1 MEGAAEGTTEGAA
14 EAFPVVLE
22 AIPYRK
28 DDVCLIDD
36 AVRFGYMSDDLVP
49 AAYDLEVLIVD
60 VLYVAGPLIASVL
73 LAICDAGATLGVVY
87 ALMAVGCAMLAACA
101 PARSYATQVR
111 SLRRTEESRSE
122 SSLLPHI
129 NIVLL
134 LLICASTS
142 AFSGWIETAVPLY
155 YSQIDMASL
164 SGTHEK
170 GLRPMWNTSP
180 LVQIVT
186 PACAGLGSLVDDLLE
201 QVGAGLGECEL
212 AEARIDG
219 SEVGVDDLVES
230 VVLHDVSFR
239 SAWRRSCFLFF
250 PLAAAVSLLLF
261 GYVQRGWRCRFP
273 ACGVRLR
280 FSLRFLPHRV
290 SLFCCA
296 FIIGR
301 LNRRCHATI
310 VDSFVFSSANL
321 EINVTML

>member
-1 MEGAAEGTTEGAA
+1 ME
-14 EAFPVVLE
+14 
-22 AIPYRK
+22 RK
-28 DDVCLIDD
+28 P
-36 AVRFGYMSDDLVP
+36 FGRV
-49 AAYDLEVLIVD
+49 
-60 VLYVAGPLIASVL
+60 
-73 LAICDAGATLGVVY
+73 
-87 ALMAVGCAMLAACA
+87 
-101 PARSYATQVR
+101 
-111 SLRRTEESRSE
+111 
-122 SSLLPHI
+122 
-129 NIVLL
+129 N
-134 LLICASTS
+134 
-142 AFSGWIETAVPLY
+142 
-155 YSQIDMASL
+155 
-164 SGTHEK
+164 
-170 GLRPMWNTSP
+170 
-180 LVQIVT
+180 VT

-201 QVGAGLGECEL
+201 QIGAGLGECEL

-261 GYVQRGWRCRFP
+261 GYVQRGGVAVSRVW
-273 ACGVRLR
+273 VRLR

>member
-1 MEGAAEGTTEGAA
+1 MRASGPVAIRTGT
-14 EAFPVVLE
+14 L
-22 AIPYRK
+22 IRK
-28 DDVCLIDD
+28 TGC
-36 AVRFGYMSDDLVP
+36 R
-49 AAYDLEVLIVD
+49 
-60 VLYVAGPLIASVL
+60 GPLGTAAARHVIRWNRKAL
-73 LAICDAGATLGVVY
+73 LV
-87 ALMAVGCAMLAACA
+87 
-101 PARSYATQVR
+101 
-111 SLRRTEESRSE
+111 E
-122 SSLLPHI
+122 
-129 NIVLL
+129 
-134 LLICASTS
+134 
-142 AFSGWIETAVPLY
+142 
-155 YSQIDMASL
+155 
-164 SGTHEK
+164 
-170 GLRPMWNTSP
+170 
-180 LVQIVT
+180 
-186 PACAGLGSLVDDLLE
+186 DLLH
-201 QVGAGLGECEL
+201 QVGGGLGECEL
-212 AEARIDG
+212 AEARVDG
-219 SEVGVDDLVES
+219 GEVGVDDLVES